1 MRVHVS
7 PMRVHVSPM
16 RVHVS
21 QVLALLNPIQRKW
34 VYLEP
39 IFSRG
44 AMPLEQARA
53 TAELHS

>member
-1 MRVHVS
+1 MTQYETKLAMLDH
-7 PMRVHVSPM
+7 
-16 RVHVS
+16 
-21 QVLALLNPIQRKW
+21 VLAQLNPIQRKW
-34 VYLEP
+34 VSLEP